1 MHAST
6 SPATRRGAFASA
18 GAAVLALA
26 WLPGAGA
33 AGAGPCEAPGDYVRT
48 APSGVTPLQRPW
60 VIGGIAAVALREQGG
75 ERWVELA
82 ASSEDD
88 VRLRLAGQSAAGPG
102 TVVATWGERVWLR
115 CPAVVPDRR
124 G

>member
-1 MHAST
+1 MHAR
-6 SPATRRGAFASA
+6 PASSVSVPHASA
-18 GAAVLALA
+18 CACLLALV
-26 WLPGAGA
+26 WHGGAGA
-33 AGAGPCEAPGDYVRT
+33 AGTGPCEAPQDYVR
-48 APSGVTPLQRPW
+48 AAAAGVAPLQRPW

-88 VRLRLAGQSAAGPG
+88 VRLRLAGQQAAGPA

-115 CPAVVPDRR
+115 CPPTVAASR